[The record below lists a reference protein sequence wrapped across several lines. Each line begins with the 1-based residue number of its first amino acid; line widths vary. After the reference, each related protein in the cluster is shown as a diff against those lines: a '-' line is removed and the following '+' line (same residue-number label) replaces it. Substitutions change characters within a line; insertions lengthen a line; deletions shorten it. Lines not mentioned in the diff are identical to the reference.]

1 MESST
6 PIKKVTNSEISWKF
20 ADNNN
25 NNDDDDDD
33 DGNNKPT
40 TSNNRQFL
48 ISSSS
53 SKSLSII
60 IVIIIIIIIVVN
72 IARVNG
78 NQNHTAT
85 NLSTTIIENSID
97 HDSNRNDSHSLMSQN
112 SSSTMEFPH
121 SLRIIAS
128 SVCATVLMFGVVG
141 NLFVPLVV
149 CRQRDTLSNNST
161 NIFLINLSI
170 ADLLVLIVCTP
181 TVLIELH
188 SKPEIWTLG
197 EFMCKTV
204 PFVELVVA
212 HGSVLTILAI
222 SFERYYAICKPLKA
236 NYKCTNRRAIM
247 TICGLWTVAIIA
259 TIPILFGT
267 ELVDAIYVD
276 GSIVSACITK
286 ANTTWQRLYFI
297 VSIIGFFALPLVILI
312 VVYCIITKRL
322 VRDDRRLL
330 IASIH
335 STLATSGS
343 IMADGSDCKKLRSGS
358 LPQQFIQQSSLS
370 NESTCGTTIT
380 MNQSSIWHH
389 PAAMFLFRG
398 SIASLGANSR
408 RGSTSGPVASN
419 LNQQQQ
425 QQQPRRNSSVIAA
438 RSVARSRR
446 QVIIMLAAV
455 VICFFLCLLPFRLFT
470 LWLVLVTEEEIRA
483 LSMERFYQL
492 LYFCRVM
499 IYVNSMLNPLLYA
512 VVSSKFRRAFVDT
525 IKQLFNNCCFCDFCG
540 CCWWSWWWC
549 ALWIGKQQE
558 HQQSNQSKFHHNHHH
573 HYNRINR
580 RQPQKHRTATGTVS
594 QLLNFNQRR
603 HRLFLMRQ
611 STTLT
616 TTTTT
621 TTASSSVGDGSLKQN
636 SSIRSTATNC
646 FVPVD
651 SNVANVAIMPHHPFS
666 NVIMNNCQQIAQNSF
681 DSIQSSRSGS
691 SSQYQNRSCENSS
704 SDATGSVI
712 IVATKKESPQPF
724 SSSSSSRLMNKIYS
738 SEHTAEYRR
747 KRMMKRSSRVSIIDD
762 QPMNHHH
769 QQQQTQQIVMNNTDD
784 NEKMQE
790 TISTESTSI
799 IEEILNDPK
808 FVTYESYV

>member
-1 MESST
+1 
-6 PIKKVTNSEISWKF
+6 
-20 ADNNN
+20 
-25 NNDDDDDD
+25 
-33 DGNNKPT
+33 
-40 TSNNRQFL
+40 
-48 ISSSS
+48 
-53 SKSLSII
+53 
-60 IVIIIIIIIVVN
+60 
-72 IARVNG
+72 
-78 NQNHTAT
+78 
-85 NLSTTIIENSID
+85 
-97 HDSNRNDSHSLMSQN
+97 
-112 SSSTMEFPH
+112 
-121 SLRIIAS
+121 
-128 SVCATVLMFGVVG
+128 
-141 NLFVPLVV
+141 
-149 CRQRDTLSNNST
+149 
-161 NIFLINLSI
+161 
-170 ADLLVLIVCTP
+170 
-181 TVLIELH
+181 
-188 SKPEIWTLG
+188 
-197 EFMCKTV
+197 MCKTV

-549 ALWIGKQQE
+549 ALWCCCCCFNSESIDSSSLDTIGKQQE

>member
-1 MESST
+1 
-6 PIKKVTNSEISWKF
+6 
-20 ADNNN
+20 
-25 NNDDDDDD
+25 
-33 DGNNKPT
+33 
-40 TSNNRQFL
+40 
-48 ISSSS
+48 
-53 SKSLSII
+53 
-60 IVIIIIIIIVVN
+60 
-72 IARVNG
+72 
-78 NQNHTAT
+78 
-85 NLSTTIIENSID
+85 
-97 HDSNRNDSHSLMSQN
+97 
-112 SSSTMEFPH
+112 
-121 SLRIIAS
+121 
-128 SVCATVLMFGVVG
+128 
-141 NLFVPLVV
+141 
-149 CRQRDTLSNNST
+149 
-161 NIFLINLSI
+161 
-170 ADLLVLIVCTP
+170 
-181 TVLIELH
+181 
-188 SKPEIWTLG
+188 
-197 EFMCKTV
+197 
-204 PFVELVVA
+204 
-212 HGSVLTILAI
+212 
-222 SFERYYAICKPLKA
+222 
-236 NYKCTNRRAIM
+236 M

-380 MNQSSIWHH
+380 MNQSSSIWHH

-408 RGSTSGPVASN
+408 RGSTSVPVASN

-549 ALWIGKQQE
+549 ALWCCCCCFFWRLLFFSDYAHTIPSNRFHVLLWSIIFALIFFSILLLSLLLLTYTFAISRIFSNFNERMNKRKNVTTTWSWTFYKRHQFFFRCYTAWVKPNCQMMFQNISYPCSAPHIALWMNENNNNKNRKNKTRYLHNIFSFRVILCVCVCVRFSYYEMFSIFEFFLSQKMAPSLNIGFILFPPPPYT
-558 HQQSNQSKFHHNHHH
+558 HIPHHH
-573 HYNRINR
+573 H
-580 RQPQKHRTATGTVS
+580 H
-594 QLLNFNQRR
+594 L
-603 HRLFLMRQ
+603 
-611 STTLT
+611 
-616 TTTTT
+616 
-621 TTASSSVGDGSLKQN
+621 D
-636 SSIRSTATNC
+636 
-646 FVPVD
+646 
-651 SNVANVAIMPHHPFS
+651 
-666 NVIMNNCQQIAQNSF
+666 
-681 DSIQSSRSGS
+681 
-691 SSQYQNRSCENSS
+691 
-704 SDATGSVI
+704 
-712 IVATKKESPQPF
+712 
-724 SSSSSSRLMNKIYS
+724 
-738 SEHTAEYRR
+738 
-747 KRMMKRSSRVSIIDD
+747 
-762 QPMNHHH
+762 
-769 QQQQTQQIVMNNTDD
+769 
-784 NEKMQE
+784 
-790 TISTESTSI
+790 
-799 IEEILNDPK
+799 
-808 FVTYESYV
+808 